1 MRTSV
6 LVTSLSA
13 VALLALPACD
23 APDGDGAEGGGA
35 AGAERTA
42 AGTEGASPGDGD
54 AGPQRAADRRAVEE
68 TVRGL
73 FDAMREADSA
83 SVRALLHPD
92 ARLSGPVE
100 KEGEVLLRSSSAAS
114 FAEAVGGA
122 ERTWD
127 ERISGLEVRVD
138 GRLAT
143 AWMDYVFYLGD
154 ELSHCGV
161 NAMQLYRSDDGWKIF
176 QIADTRR
183 REGCPDPRGETG

>member
-1 MRTSV
+1 MRASV
-6 LVTSLSA
+6 AVTSLS
-13 VALLALPACD
+13 VLALLALPACD
-23 APDGDGAEGGGA
+23 APGGDGAEAEGAAEPDRPAAGARDAGSDGEA
-35 AGAERTA
+35 AGAEQ
-42 AGTEGASPGDGD
+42 D
-54 AGPQRAADRRAVEE
+54 ADARAVEE
-68 TVRGL
+68 TVRAL

-83 SVRALLHPD
+83 SVRGLFHPD

-100 KEGEVLLRSSSAAS
+100 RGGEVLLRSSSAAS
-114 FAEAVGGA
+114 FADAVGGA
-122 ERTWD
+122 EQTWD

-161 NAMQLYRSDDGWKIF
+161 NAVQLYRSDDGWKIF

-183 REGCPDPRGETG
+183 REGCPDPRGEG

>member
-6 LVTSLSA
+6 IATSLSVLALFA
-13 VALLALPACD
+13 VASCD
-23 APDGDGAEGGGA
+23 APDGDGAEATRDAESDRTTGEARDGGSGGEA
-35 AGAERTA
+35 AGA
-42 AGTEGASPGDGD
+42 GQD
-54 AGPQRAADRRAVEE
+54 ADVRAVEE
-68 TVRGL
+68 TVRDL

-83 SVRALLHPD
+83 SARALFHPD

-100 KEGEVLLRSSSAAS
+100 KEGEVLLRSSPVGG
-114 FAEAVGGA
+114 FVEAIGGA
-122 ERTWD
+122 EEEWD

-161 NAMQLYRSDDGWKIF
+161 NAVQLYRSGDGWRIF

-183 REGCPDPRGETG
+183 TEGCADPRGDTG

>member
-1 MRTSV
+1 MRTS
-6 LVTSLSA
+6 LLLASLA
-13 VALLALPACD
+13 ALALLAPTACD
-23 APDGDGAEGGGA
+23 APDGGGAEAGGDSGSD
-35 AGAERTA
+35 RTA
-42 AGTEGASPGDGD
+42 AEARDRHPADEAGGGGRD
-54 AGPQRAADRRAVEE
+54 AEARAVEE
-68 TVRGL
+68 TVRAL

-83 SVRALLHPD
+83 SVRAVFHPD

-161 NAMQLYRSDDGWKIF
+161 NAMQLYRSADGWRIF
-176 QIADTRR
+176 QVADTRR
-183 REGCPDPRGETG
+183 RTDCPATK

>member
-6 LVTSLSA
+6 LAAPLA
-13 VALLALPACD
+13 VLALLALPACD
-23 APDGDGAEGGGA
+23 APDGGGAEAGDGSGSDRAAGTWDDGGAGGA
-35 AGAERTA
+35 AGA
-42 AGTEGASPGDGD
+42 GQGAEV
-54 AGPQRAADRRAVEE
+54 RAVEE
-68 TVRGL
+68 TVRAL

-83 SVRALLHPD
+83 AVRALFHPD

-100 KEGEVLLRSSSAAS
+100 KGGEVILRSSSAAS
-114 FAEAVGGA
+114 FAGAVGGA

-161 NAMQLYRSDDGWKIF
+161 NAMQLYRSDDGWRIF
-176 QIADTRR
+176 QVADTRR
-183 REGCPDPRGETG
+183 REGCPDPRGESG